1 MAHIQE
7 NHLTSNDQK
16 IKKEMKRVL
25 VIAPHP
31 DDEIL
36 GCGGTMIKNIKEGN
50 KVYVCVVTKGYPPLF
65 NPEKTAFNRLNTIEC
80 HKAIGVTETFYLD
93 FPSSRLETVERSELN
108 ERILKVIRDLV
119 PDEVYI
125 PHWGDMQKDHQ
136 IVAEACMVALRP
148 KYMPQVKRVY
158 SYETMSETAW
168 NAPNMQNEFIPNVF
182 VDITNEIE
190 AKVKALSYYVLQVS
204 DFPDARSYEAIDALA
219 KYRGALMNARAA
231 EAFMLI
237 RELR

>member
-1 MAHIQE
+1 M
-7 NHLTSNDQK
+7 NK
-16 IKKEMKRVL
+16 VL

-50 KVYVCVVTKGYPPLF
+50 EVYVCIVTRGYPPLF
-65 NPEKTAFNRLNTIEC
+65 KEERTAQNKKDAIAC
-80 HKAIGVTETFYLD
+80 HQFLGIKETFFLD
-93 FPSSRLETVERSELN
+93 CPSTQLETMERSEFN
-108 ERILKVIRDLV
+108 GKILKVVRDLV

-136 IVAEACMVALRP
+136 MVAEACMVAVRP

-168 NAPNMQNEFIPNVF
+168 NAPNVQNEFIPNVF
-182 VDITNEIE
+182 VDISEE
-190 AKVKALSYYVLQVS
+190 LEDKKKALSFFSLQVS
-204 DFPDARSYEAIDALA
+204 EFPDARSLEAIDALA
-219 KYRGALMNARAA
+219 KYRGALMNLHAA

-237 RELR
+237 REIK